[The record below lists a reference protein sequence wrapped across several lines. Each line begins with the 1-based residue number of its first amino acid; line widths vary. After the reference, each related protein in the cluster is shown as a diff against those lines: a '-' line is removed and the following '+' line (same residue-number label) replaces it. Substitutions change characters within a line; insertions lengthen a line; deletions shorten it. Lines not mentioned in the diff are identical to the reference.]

1 MLAPRAMSSYPN
13 AGIDTP
19 TFDPAPPA
27 LQPLDSG
34 VWVPRLL
41 RDAITDP
48 ARLADLVVLYS
59 WSNDG
64 DVIAR
69 QSAIMTALGRPG
81 ARPDAL
87 GARLRAAEDAGWL
100 VRRRTRRGAGV
111 TRYRLAHRPCPGKVA
126 FDVVPHAMMQALRDG
141 GIGPGELRSW
151 LFLDQALG
159 YRGYTRDSA
168 AEVAARVGVSARTVQ
183 RHLTALVS
191 LGFLEREDTAT
202 GWVLTR
208 PASTAATTATQ
219 VDEIEGELADAPLQG
234 CDTNAGSCDT
244 NAGSMYLAPDSLT
257 PEISPSSRSARH
269 LGKNATRA
277 TSGRKRPSGGIYQVD
292 GVREVADLLAQD
304 RAWRWGARR
313 KWLNGILAKAV
324 APALQRGLTP
334 EAIAMVL
341 TESAA
346 GELDDAAEL
355 LQSLIPAAQSALSA
369 LAIDTRLGQ
378 ACQDC
383 GRREADAGGEIRDR
397 LCPWCHEQRI
407 GIEEIPAEILAQIQ
421 AHLTAPTTTTQS
433 TDTTAQE
440 VPEMTS
446 TPTTTTTTP
455 AQATHE
461 QRRARDRARR
471 SRYAK
476 RRRLRLLEG
485 TWESTLVPA
494 GPARTRVLEL
504 HQQGWS
510 LAALEAMIGESQGH
524 LSNLV
529 YEGHSDARRWVT
541 REREARIL
549 DLEPT
554 LDLVPDGCHVPGLG
568 TRRRVQALSAIGWSL
583 QEVADLAGVSKQ
595 ALAGSLRA
603 HRVTARVARTIRG
616 IYLELEST
624 PGPSERTRRHAAT
637 KGWPPPA
644 AWDDVDDPRED
655 AEHTAQAPTHG
666 SRLSVDSLTDCA
678 SWGMTR
684 EQAAHRLGVRPG
696 SIDRWL
702 NRHEAPGLR
711 ARFARNEA
719 ATTAA

>member
-87 GARLRAAEDAGWL
+87 GARLRAAEDAGWI

-141 GIGPGELRSW
+141 GIGPGELRTW

-292 GVREVADLLAQD
+292 GVSEVADLLAQD

-313 KWLNGILAKAV
+313 KWLNGILAKAI

-334 EAIAMVL
+334 QAIALAL
-341 TESAA
+341 TETAA
-346 GELDDAAEL
+346 GDLDDAAEL
-355 LQSLIPAAQSALSA
+355 LQSLIPAAQAALSA

-383 GRREADAGGEIRDR
+383 GRRGEDAGGELRDR
-397 LCPWCHEQRI
+397 LCPWCHEQRH
-407 GIEEIPAEILAQIQ
+407 GVEEIPDEVLAQIHAQ
-421 AHLTAPTTTTQS
+421 LTLSGPTTT
-433 TDTTAQE
+433 DPTAQE
-440 VPEMTS
+440 VPEMSS
-446 TPTTTTTTP
+446 TPATITPTQTTL
-455 AQATHE
+455 E
-461 QRRARDRARR
+461 QCQERDRARR

-476 RRRLRLLEG
+476 KRRLRLLEG
-485 TWESTLVPA
+485 TWQSTLVPA
-494 GPARTRVLEL
+494 GTARSRILEL
-504 HQQGWS
+504 HEQGWP
-510 LAALEAMIGESQGH
+510 LAALEAMLGESSGH

-529 YEGHSDARRWVT
+529 YERHGEALEWIT
-541 REREARIL
+541 KEREERIL
-549 DLEPT
+549 DLELT
-554 LDLVPDGCHVPGLG
+554 WDLVPDGCHIPVTG
-568 TRRRVQALSAIGWSL
+568 TRRRVQALQRLGWSL
-583 QEVADLAGVSKQ
+583 QHIADRAGVSKQ
-595 ALAGSLRA
+595 ALASSVSA
-603 HRVTARVARTIRG
+603 QRVTTRVARTVRD
-616 IYLELEST
+616 IYLELENAA
-624 PGPSERTRRHAAT
+624 GPSERARRHAAT

-644 AWDDVDDPRED
+644 AWDNIDDVDEHPDQSLWVSGEQSGTLTLED
-655 AEHTAQAPTHG
+655 
-666 SRLSVDSLTDCA
+666 LTDCA

-684 EQAAHRLGVRPG
+684 EQTAQRLGVQHG

>member
-87 GARLRAAEDAGWL
+87 GARLRAAEDAGWI

-183 RHLTALVS
+183 RHLTVLVS

-219 VDEIEGELADAPLQG
+219 VDEIKGELVDAPLEVR
-234 CDTNAGSCDT
+234 DTDAGSCDT
-244 NAGSMYLAPDSLT
+244 NAGSMYLAPGSLT

-269 LGKNATRA
+269 LGEGATRA

-292 GVREVADLLAQD
+292 GVGQVADLLAQD

-324 APALQRGLTP
+324 APALQRGLSA
-334 EAIAMVL
+334 EAIVL
-341 TESAA
+341 TLTETAA

-383 GRREADAGGEIRDR
+383 GRREADAGEIRDR
-397 LCPWCHEQRI
+397 LCPWCHEQRL
-407 GIEEIPAEILAQIQ
+407 GIEEIPAEVLAQIH
-421 AHLTAPTTTTQS
+421 AHLTPTSRPTNET
-433 TDTTAQE
+433 TTAQE

-461 QRRARDRARR
+461 QRRERDRARR

-485 TWESTLVPA
+485 TWERTLVPA
-494 GPARTRVLEL
+494 GPARARVLEF
-504 HQQGWS
+504 HEHGWS

-568 TRRRVQALSAIGWSL
+568 TRRRVQALAAIGWSL
-583 QEVADLAGVSKQ
+583 QKVADRAGVSKQ

-603 HRVTARVARTIRG
+603 HRVTARVARTIQG
-616 IYLELEST
+616 IYLELENT
-624 PGPSERTRRHAAT
+624 PGPSERTRRYAAT

-644 AWDDVDDPRED
+644 AWDDIDNLGEQPERPTLTTAKGTLD
-655 AEHTAQAPTHG
+655 AE
-666 SRLSVDSLTDCA
+666 VLTDCA

-684 EQAAHRLGVRPG
+684 RQAAERLGIQSG

-702 NRHEAPGLR
+702 DRHEVPGLR
-711 ARFARNEA
+711 AWFVRNEA
-719 ATTAA
+719 ATAAA

>member
-87 GARLRAAEDAGWL
+87 GARLRAAEDAGWI

-141 GIGPGELRSW
+141 GIGPGELRTW

-292 GVREVADLLAQD
+292 GVSEVADLLAQD

-313 KWLNGILAKAV
+313 KWLNGILAKAI

-334 EAIAMVL
+334 QAIALAL
-341 TESAA
+341 TETAA
-346 GELDDAAEL
+346 GDLDDAAEL
-355 LQSLIPAAQSALSA
+355 LQSLIPAAQAALSA

-383 GRREADAGGEIRDR
+383 GRRGEDAGGELRDR
-397 LCPWCHEQRI
+397 LCPWCHEQRH
-407 GIEEIPAEILAQIQ
+407 GVEEIPDEVLAQIHAQ
-421 AHLTAPTTTTQS
+421 LTLSGPTTT
-433 TDTTAQE
+433 DPTAQE
-440 VPEMTS
+440 VPEMSS
-446 TPTTTTTTP
+446 TPATITPTQTTL
-455 AQATHE
+455 E
-461 QRRARDRARR
+461 QCQERDRARR

-476 RRRLRLLEG
+476 KRRLRLLEG
-485 TWESTLVPA
+485 TWQSTLVPA
-494 GPARTRVLEL
+494 GTARSRILEL
-504 HQQGWS
+504 HEQGWP
-510 LAALEAMIGESQGH
+510 LAALEAMLGESSGH

-529 YEGHSDARRWVT
+529 YERHGEAREWIT
-541 REREARIL
+541 KEREERIL
-549 DLEPT
+549 DLELT
-554 LDLVPDGCHVPGLG
+554 WDLVPDGCHIPVTG
-568 TRRRVQALSAIGWSL
+568 TRRRVQALQRLGWSL
-583 QEVADLAGVSKQ
+583 QHIADRAGVSKQ
-595 ALAGSLRA
+595 ALASSVSA
-603 HRVTARVARTIRG
+603 QRVTTRVARTVRD
-616 IYLELEST
+616 IYLELENAA
-624 PGPSERTRRHAAT
+624 GPSERARRHAAT

-644 AWDDVDDPRED
+644 AWDNIDDVDEHPDQSLWVSGEQSGTLTLED
-655 AEHTAQAPTHG
+655 
-666 SRLSVDSLTDCA
+666 LTDCA

-684 EQAAHRLGVRPG
+684 EQTAQRLGVQHG

>member
-1 MLAPRAMSSYPN
+1 MLAPRAMSSYPFPVN
-13 AGIDTP
+13 DTP
-19 TFDPAPPA
+19 TSDATSTAP
-27 LQPLDSG
+27 QPLDSG
-34 VWVPRLL
+34 VWVPRSL
-41 RDAITDP
+41 RDAVTDP

-87 GARLRAAEDAGWL
+87 GARLRAAEDAGWI

-111 TRYRLAHRPCPGKVA
+111 TRYRLAHRPAPGKVA
-126 FDVVPHAMMQALRDG
+126 FDVVPHAMMRALRDG
-141 GIGPGELRSW
+141 GLGPGELRTW

-159 YRGYTRDSA
+159 YQGRTRDAA
-168 AEVAARVGVSARTVQ
+168 AEIAARVGVSARTVQ
-183 RHLTALVS
+183 RHLTSLVT

-208 PASTAATTATQ
+208 PTSTAVAAAVQ
-219 VDEIEGELADAPLQG
+219 VDEAEAEVVDKPLEG
-234 CDTNAGSCDT
+234 CDTDAGSCDT
-244 NAGSMYLAPDSLT
+244 DAGSMYLAPVSLT

-269 LGKNATRA
+269 LGKCATRA
-277 TSGRKRPSGGIYQVD
+277 TTGRKRPSGGIYQVD
-292 GVREVADLLAQD
+292 GVRKVADLLAQD

-355 LQSLIPAAQSALSA
+355 LQSLIPAAQAALSA

-378 ACQDC
+378 ACTDC
-383 GRREADAGGEIRDR
+383 GRREFEAGAEMRDG
-397 LCPWCHEQRI
+397 LCPWCHEQRH
-407 GIEEIPAEILAQIQ
+407 GVEEIPAEVLAQIQ
-421 AHLTAPTTTTQS
+421 AHLSAPTITTQS

-446 TPTTTTTTP
+446 TPTTTQTETT
-455 AQATHE
+455 HH
-461 QRRARDRARR
+461 QRRERDRARR

-476 RRRLRLLEG
+476 KRQLRLLEG
-485 TWESTLVPA
+485 TWESTLVSA
-494 GPARTRVLEL
+494 GPARAKVLEL
-504 HQQGWS
+504 HEQGWS
-510 LAALEAMIGESQGH
+510 LAALEAMIGESSGH

-529 YEGHSDARRWVT
+529 YEGHSEARRWVT

-554 LDLVPDGCHVPGLG
+554 LDLVPDGCHVPVLG
-568 TRRRVQALSAIGWSL
+568 TRRRVQALGAIGWSL
-583 QEVADLAGVSKQ
+583 QEIADRAGVSKQ
-595 ALAGSLRA
+595 AIAGSLRA

-616 IYLELEST
+616 IYLELENT
-624 PGPSERTRRHAAT
+624 PGPSKCTRRHAAT

-644 AWDDVDDPRED
+644 AWDDIDDPGEQP
-655 AEHTAQAPTHG
+655 EHTDQITAPG
-666 SRLSVDSLTDCA
+666 RLSVDALTDCA

-684 EQAAHRLGVRPG
+684 EQAAHRLGVQPG

-702 NRHEAPGLR
+702 DRHETPGLR
-711 ARFARNEA
+711 SRFARNEA
-719 ATTAA
+719 ATSAA